1 MFGADNDFEPALELL
16 ANKPIR
22 KQTNQNEKSPSQI
35 TVSAE
40 NYNQNVS
47 QSLQNNSDYFQR
59 EFSSNLNR
67 PRVEYLSGIY
77 PKMKDLNQM
86 YETIKNTEYI

>member
-1 MFGADNDFEPALELL
+1 MFGADNDFEPASGLL

-22 KQTNQNEKSPSQI
+22 EQRNQNEKPASKI
-35 TVSAE
+35 NVSGE
-40 NYNQNVS
+40 NYKNVPQNF
-47 QSLQNNSDYFQR
+47 QKNGDYFQPG
-59 EFSSNLNR
+59 FKSNLNR
-67 PRVEYLSGIY
+67 PIVEYLSGIY